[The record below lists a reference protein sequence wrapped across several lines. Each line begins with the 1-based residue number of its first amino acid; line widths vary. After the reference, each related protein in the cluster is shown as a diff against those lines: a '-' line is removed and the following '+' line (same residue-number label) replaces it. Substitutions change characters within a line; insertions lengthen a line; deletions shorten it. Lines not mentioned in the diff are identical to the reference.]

1 MSGRDILDVEKYKRG
16 GHGMLEGGRSRKEV
30 VIGWLSSKE

>member
-16 GHGMLEGGRSRKEV
+16 GHGMLEGGEESKRGSNWV
-30 VIGWLSSKE
+30 VVE